1 VVAQLRRP
9 AIAEDFLI
17 NCVPFLSNFVKT
29 LNTLNNLKLEQ
40 DTVRLQGGVRDQIG
54 AVELT
59 GWSTFEH
66 GGRAADGIG
75 VGGGRT
81 PVRALESGRAW
92 CQGCRR
98 MGEQW
103 PGDAPG
109 KHRRLGSARERRPG
123 HGEGSGWAAS
133 VGRLLDLRENGG
145 VSRG

>member
-75 VGGGRT
+75 AWRRTDVGQGVGVGACLVSGMPEDGRAVAGRRTGEAPEAGQRAREEAGAWRRLWVGGERQT
-81 PVRALESGRAW
+81 P
-92 CQGCRR
+92 
-98 MGEQW
+98 
-103 PGDAPG
+103 
-109 KHRRLGSARERRPG
+109 
-123 HGEGSGWAAS
+123 
-133 VGRLLDLRENGG
+133 LRSE
-145 VSRG
+145 